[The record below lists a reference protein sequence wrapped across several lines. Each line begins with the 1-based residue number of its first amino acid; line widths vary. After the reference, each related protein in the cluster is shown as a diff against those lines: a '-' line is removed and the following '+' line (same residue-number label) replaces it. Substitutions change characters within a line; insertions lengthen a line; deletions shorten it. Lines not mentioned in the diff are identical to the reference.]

1 MSEEQ
6 AMTESASEPWWV
18 KAAQTLG
25 VVTIAFFFLMYWAD
39 RTIKWEREQMIPAIT
54 NSANSAERN
63 TEALGRI
70 ERVLVRLDDRA
81 ETPPHNTN

>member
-1 MSEEQ
+1 MSQHAGDEECVP
-6 AMTESASEPWWV
+6 AGAGLIIKHNM
-18 KAAQTLG
+18 
-25 VVTIAFFFLMYWAD
+25 MYWAD

-54 NSANSAERN
+54 NSDNSAERN

-81 ETPPHNTN
+81 ETPPPHSTN